1 MKFNKKSKKK
11 MNKFIIIILM
21 LSFTACSTI
30 SDKAGSLLPK
40 DCPAQG
46 ERTIKDILCSE
57 PK

>member
-1 MKFNKKSKKK
+1 MS
-11 MNKFIIIILM
+11 KFIILILM

>member
-1 MKFNKKSKKK
+1 
-11 MNKFIIIILM
+11 MNKFIILM
-21 LSFTACSTI
+21 LMLGFTACSTI